1 MLNKK
6 LVSVVAGLATVASL
20 AIAGPA
26 AFASNSLTAG
36 GSSFAGGML
45 TACAATWSHN
55 GDSVTYTSNS
65 SGNGRSYFNGGS
77 YDFGAADAPYGG
89 SDDKPADLVYV
100 PLVAGPVAVGF
111 NVPGVSNLNLT
122 PVVLGN
128 ILAGNI
134 TKWNDV
140 AIKAINKSAKL
151 PNQSIIVVYRSASS
165 GTTQNVAKFL
175 QQNNAPGWSES
186 SSFSTAGGSTS
197 GNSVGKS
204 ASIDVVNYIDNN
216 SYTFGYADLK
226 DTLSAHLH
234 FAAVKNGHGQYVKPT
249 VATAGKFLKNQASN
263 VGQSGLV
270 SFDYT
275 ADVAGAYNLDLVTY
289 GLAHN
294 TTAGHSNGASVKAFF
309 SYVIN
314 SCSPSKATTLGY
326 VALPGA
332 IKSKALALV
341 RTVK

>member
-6 LVSVVAGLATVASL
+6 LISAVAGLATVASL

-26 AFASNSLTAG
+26 AFAANSLTAG
-36 GSSFAGGML
+36 GSSFAGGL
-45 TACAATWSHN
+45 IKDCATSWTHN

-65 SGNGRSYFNGGS
+65 SGTGRTNFNGGS
-77 YDFGAADAPYGG
+77 YDFGAADAPYGS
-89 SDDKPADLVYV
+89 SDNKPSDLVYV
-100 PLVAGPVAVGF
+100 PLVAGPVAIAF
-111 NVPGVSNLNLT
+111 NVPGVSTLNLT
-122 PVVLGN
+122 PAVFGK
-128 ILAGNI
+128 ILDGSI
-134 TKWNDV
+134 TKWNDT

-151 PNQSIIVVYRSASS
+151 ANKDIVVVYRNTTS
-165 GTTQNVAKFL
+165 GTNQNVAKYL
-175 QQNNAPGWSES
+175 SQTTTGWTEN
-186 SSFSTAGGSTS
+186 SSFATAGGATG
-197 GNSVGKS
+197 GNAVGKA
-204 ASIDVVNYIDNN
+204 ASVDVVNYIAAND
-216 SYTFGYADLK
+216 YTIGYADLK
-226 DTLSAHLH
+226 DTLNASLR
-234 FAAVKNGHGQYVKPT
+234 FAALRNGHGQFVKPT
-249 VATAGKFLKNQASN
+249 VATAGKFLKNQAGN
-263 VGQSGLV
+263 VGQNGLV

-314 SCSPSKATTLGY
+314 SCAPARAATLGY
-326 VALPGA
+326 LALPGA

>member
-6 LVSVVAGLATVASL
+6 LVSAVAGLATVASI

-26 AFASNSLTAG
+26 AQAANSLTAG

-45 TACAATWSHN
+45 TACAAAWNHN
-55 GDSVTYTSNS
+55 GDSVTYTSSS
-65 SGNGRSYFNGGS
+65 SGTGRTSFASGS
-77 YDFGAADAPYGG
+77 FDFGAADAPYSSGAP
-89 SDDKPADLVYV
+89 SDLVYV

-122 PVVLGN
+122 PKVLGD

-134 TKWNDV
+134 TKWNDA
-140 AIKAINKSAKL
+140 AIKGLNKSAKL
-151 PNQSIIVVYRSASS
+151 PNQTIIVVYRNTTS
-165 GTTQNVAKFL
+165 GTTQNFSKFL
-175 QQNNAPGWSES
+175 QQNGATGWTENSAFGS
-186 SSFSTAGGSTS
+186 AGGSTG
-197 GNSVGKS
+197 GNSVGRA
-204 ASIDVVNYIDNN
+204 ASVDVVNYVDNN
-216 SYTFGYADLK
+216 SYTIGYADLK
-226 DTLSAHLH
+226 DTLTAHLK
-234 FAAVKNGHGQYVKPT
+234 FAAIQNGHGQFVKPT
-249 VATAGKFLKNQASN
+249 VATAGKFLKNQAIN
-263 VGQSGLV
+263 VQANGLV
-270 SFDYT
+270 NFDYT
-275 ADVAGAYNLDLVTY
+275 ADVPGAYNLDLVTY

-294 TTAGHSNGASVKAFF
+294 TTSPKGATTKAFF

-314 SCSPSKATTLGY
+314 SCAPSRATALGY